1 MNNIFSL
8 VDIVCDF
15 WCYNCK
21 NLYKLCEFPICVE
34 VMGANDLLLWNGSS
48 LEFEDENV
56 PNFLCVLW
64 PLWHVILLLGG
75 FMVTTSEYDI

>member
-1 MNNIFSL
+1 MIFG
-8 VDIVCDF
+8 VTIVRICT
-15 WCYNCK
+15 NCA
-21 NLYKLCEFPICVE
+21 NFPFVWKLW
-34 VMGANDLLLWNGSS
+34 GANDLLLWNGSS